1 MRAISLL
8 PFFLLFA
15 FGCSSFAEEKTEVL
29 TLDEAIRI
37 ALEHNPDLMASDASI
52 DIMKAR
58 VQNARSALYPQVE
71 FRFIIPFIERESG
84 IFADQLIWDF
94 GRTPNVIKSN
104 RAQLESSRFDK
115 AATEGDVILNTKVA
129 YYTVLA
135 QKHILEAAEKTLMEK
150 EKLLEQTE
158 GFFKAGRRSKLD
170 VTKAKVDVG
179 NARLNLLTAKNDF
192 EIARI
197 KLIRA
202 MGIEESDFNYELE
215 DMLEYKIVDLN
226 LENAISKALDSRPEI
241 KSLIAKEAGVKAILS
256 ASKQSLFF
264 PEILGRAAYRFE
276 GEGATGPDFIAGIGL
291 RFPIFQGFSD
301 LSRVNE
307 EKARLRQSQ
316 ASIESLKSQ
325 ITSEVKQIYL
335 NLKYAEETLR
345 VTESSKESAEENLE
359 LAREEYRLGKGSE
372 VELAEAEALLAS
384 TNANHIQ
391 AIYNYKIAIAELE
404 RVTGEKIEE

>member
-8 PFFLLFA
+8 PFFLLFV
-15 FGCSSFAEEKTEVL
+15 FGCSSLAEEKTEVL

-179 NARLNLLTAKNDF
+179 NARLNLLTAKND
-192 EIARI
+192 
-197 KLIRA
+197 
-202 MGIEESDFNYELE
+202 LE
-215 DMLEYKIVDLN
+215 
-226 LENAISKALDSRPEI
+226 
-241 KSLIAKEAGVKAILS
+241 
-256 ASKQSLFF
+256 
-264 PEILGRAAYRFE
+264 
-276 GEGATGPDFIAGIGL
+276 
-291 RFPIFQGFSD
+291 
-301 LSRVNE
+301 
-307 EKARLRQSQ
+307 
-316 ASIESLKSQ
+316 
-325 ITSEVKQIYL
+325 
-335 NLKYAEETLR
+335 
-345 VTESSKESAEENLE
+345 
-359 LAREEYRLGKGSE
+359 
-372 VELAEAEALLAS
+372 
-384 TNANHIQ
+384 
-391 AIYNYKIAIAELE
+391 
-404 RVTGEKIEE
+404 